1 MPMGKITLFAAP
13 KVDPAPAWSPTE
25 DDLRGF
31 GAKAMAELQHLREA
45 VHQLDAGILEKA
57 AVVASVFGMPE
68 LASMNADDACN
79 ELVELV
85 KRSDVY
91 DVLDAYQRS
100 RCAAERKAG

>member
-1 MPMGKITLFAAP
+1 MGKVYLFA
-13 KVDPAPAWSPTE
+13 KLRVEPAPRWQPTE
-25 DDLRGF
+25 NEVRCF
-31 GAKAMAELQHLREA
+31 GAKAMTELQHLRES

-100 RCAAERKAG
+100 PFAAEPKAG

>member
-1 MPMGKITLFAAP
+1 MGTIVLFAAP
-13 KVDPAPAWSPTE
+13 EVEPTPAWSPTE
-25 DDLRGF
+25 DDIRRF
-31 GAKAMAELQHLREA
+31 GAEPMAELQHLRKI
-45 VHQLDAGILEKA
+45 VHQLDVGILEKA
-57 AVVASVFGMPE
+57 AVVASVFGILE
-68 LASMNADDACN
+68 LAGMNADDACN